1 MSNKNGEDFKSENS
15 FSWMENG
22 KSLSKN
28 LLYTPLVAYKKVLV
42 SAEENFDDGSST
54 SANTDY
60 HPSHYMMNKSSVPK
74 ALQESSLM
82 SILHSISCDYHR
94 NRAGVNDAKNNGSR
108 PLSLSDVEEKIRQRA
123 VTLIGGGVNTS
134 ISINKKPLRS
144 KKRRQRSWE
153 EKKDVL
159 EKFASSSEATTE
171 SGDVISFLQR
181 LNAAW
186 NEYIWKLL
194 SKDKSFNESQS
205 MAGSS
210 LKEIQGQLVSLT
222 RTVIGTKKK
231 NHSSSGSTRREK
243 EGIAC
248 GTFELIGSHI
258 QIKSCNSHRSWIG
271 RFGVVIGETKN
282 TYRIAG
288 FACRKNKKK
297 AKRNKSVTDKVRN
310 IKKTG
315 ASGGNVEVETMT
327 VEEHVSDSLQE
338 TRNKEPDSAVSEF
351 KASVVEVFLL
361 PKLGSCFQLIIPLP
375 FNQTQQDDPNET
387 KTVGGDDKIAV
398 ESMIAIPDEAIGI
411 SITDP
416 NEQV

>member
-1 MSNKNGEDFKSENS
+1 MSNKNGDDFKSKNS
-15 FSWMENG
+15 FSWMEDG

-28 LLYTPLVAYKKVLV
+28 LLYTPLVAYKKILV
-42 SAEENFDDGSST
+42 SAEENFDDGGSSM
-54 SANTDY
+54 SVNTDY
-60 HPSHYMMNKSSVPK
+60 HPSHYMINKSSVPK
-74 ALQESSLM
+74 SLQESSLM

-123 VTLIGGGVNTS
+123 VTLIGGGINTS
-134 ISINKKPLRS
+134 IPVNKKALRS

-194 SKDKSFNESQS
+194 SKDKTFNESQS
-205 MAGSS
+205 VAEFS
-210 LKEIQGQLVSLT
+210 LKEIKGRLVSLT
-222 RTVIGTKKK
+222 RTGIGTKKK

-243 EGIAC
+243 EGTVC
-248 GTFELIGSHI
+248 RPFELIGSHI
-258 QIKSCNSHRSWIG
+258 QIKSCNSHRAWIG

-288 FACRKNKKK
+288 FACRKNKK

-310 IKKTG
+310 IEKTG
-315 ASGGNVEVETMT
+315 ASGGNLEVKTMAVEDNAC
-327 VEEHVSDSLQE
+327 DSSQE
-338 TRNKEPDSAVSEF
+338 TRNKKPDSAGSGF
-351 KASVVEVFLL
+351 KALVVEIFLL

-375 FNQTQQDDPNET
+375 FNQTHQEGTNEKKAMNVDDI
-387 KTVGGDDKIAV
+387 IAL

-416 NEQV
+416 NEQI